1 MVKCIT
7 IDWAQVSFQGWGS
20 IIANTAFNRLPKIQS
35 EYAFS
40 CSAWAK
46 SFLKRIGA
54 NKKSV
59 KTLPKQLET
68 AKMAS
73 ENKQE

>member
-1 MVKCIT
+1 MQNEPELLEEFGGNIKLNM
-7 IDWAQVSFQGWGS
+7 S
-20 IIANTAFNRLPKIQS
+20 
-35 EYAFS
+35 
-40 CSAWAK
+40 WAK

-54 NKKSV
+54 NKKTV